1 MTSVRTSAAA
11 LLVGVRSQ
19 LHPTDDHH
27 RVTTLEL
34 LFDLVFV
41 YCITNTTALM
51 EHSVGGRTIMEG
63 LVALALV
70 WFGWCAYTWLG
81 NQAKADEG
89 LLRLAMIV
97 AMGGMFFVA
106 ISIPHA
112 FDEHGNAALILAVA
126 YLIVRFVHVGV
137 YLIAAGDDAQLRSVV
152 LGMLG
157 VTSAAGVPLLI
168 GALTRGH
175 ALLYWWLA
183 AVLIDQAGVYFVR
196 SSRWVLH
203 SASHCAERFG
213 QVILI
218 AIGESIV
225 DIGAVSTRPTLD
237 LHLGVALV
245 CGITVAV
252 CLWWLY
258 FDVVAL
264 VGERT
269 LTAANGIARA
279 RLARDSY
286 TFIHLPM
293 VAGIV
298 FTAMGLSL
306 LISRDHGVGAQVG
319 GEHVDAGRY
328 ALYGGIALYL
338 AAHLLFRWRNIGS
351 LNVQRAVVLLTLLV
365 AIPLTGALPALAQ
378 LAFAAAVLAALVGY
392 EVTGQKQWRGQ
403 VRSAEP
409 A

>member
-1 MTSVRTSAAA
+1 MTSARSFSTA
-11 LLVGVRSQ
+11 LLARVRSQ

-51 EHSVGGRTIMEG
+51 EHSVGGRTVMDG
-63 LVALALV
+63 LVALAMV

-112 FDEHGNAALILAVA
+112 FDEHGNAAVILAVA
-126 YLIVRFVHVGV
+126 YLIVRLVHLGV

-152 LGMLG
+152 LSMLG
-157 VTSAAGVPLLI
+157 VTGAAGIPLLI
-168 GALTRGH
+168 GALVRGH

-196 SSRWVLH
+196 SSRWILH
-203 SASHCAERFG
+203 SASHFAERFG
-213 QVILI
+213 LVIII

-225 DIGAVSTRPTLD
+225 DIGAASTRATVD
-237 LHLGVALV
+237 LHLVVALL

-269 LTAANGIARA
+269 LITATGVDRA

-306 LISRDHGVGAQVG
+306 LIGREGTA

-328 ALYGGIALYL
+328 ALYGGVALYL

-351 LNVQRAVVLLTLLV
+351 LNVQRAVVLVALLV
-365 AIPLTGALPALAQ
+365 AIPLTGGLSALAQ
-378 LAFAAAVLAALVGY
+378 LGLPAVVLAALVGY
-392 EVTGQKQWRGQ
+392 EVTGKKQWREQ
-403 VRSAEP
+403 VRNAEP
-409 A
+409 ASR

>member
-1 MTSVRTSAAA
+1 M
-11 LLVGVRSQ
+11 
-19 LHPTDDHH
+19 
-27 RVTTLEL
+27 EL
-34 LFDLVFV
+34 LYDLVFV

-51 EHSVGGRTIMEG
+51 EHSVGGRTVVEG

-89 LLRLAMIV
+89 LLRLAMIL
-97 AMGGMFFVA
+97 AMTGMFFVA
-106 ISIPHA
+106 ISLPHA
-112 FDEHGNAALILAVA
+112 FDEHGNAALVLAVA
-126 YLIVRFVHVGV
+126 YLVVRFVHIGV

-152 LGMLG
+152 LCMLG
-157 VTSAAGVPLLI
+157 VNITAGVPLLI
-168 GALTRGH
+168 GALVRGH

-203 SASHCAERFG
+203 SASHFAERFG
-213 QVILI
+213 LVIII

-225 DIGAVSTRPTLD
+225 DIGAVSTRPSVD
-237 LHLGVALV
+237 FHQIVALV

-269 LTAANGIARA
+269 LTAATGVERA

-298 FTAMGLSL
+298 LTAMGLSL
-306 LISRDHGVGAQVG
+306 LIGRDSVVDGQVVAEHVVS
-319 GEHVDAGRY
+319 EHVDAGRY
-328 ALYGGIALYL
+328 ALYGGVALYL

-351 LNVQRAVVLLTLLV
+351 LNVQRAVVLVALLI
-365 AIPLTGALPALAQ
+365 AMPLTGALPALAQ
-378 LAFAAAVLAALVGY
+378 LALPAGVLAALVGY
-392 EVTGQKQWRGQ
+392 EVTGQKQWRDQ
-403 VRSAEP
+403 VRSEEA